1 MAPCTALWSSDIW
14 LLLLLL
20 FMMLAGV
27 ALLMIFGLWL
37 FLMLGLTLLLQLNLG
52 LLFTLGLLLA
62 TPPPALAAAAAEA
75 RLFIC
80 TAGSWFIDIFDDD
93 LVLFSH
99 TAMLLLVVGNLGL
112 WDDKLP
118 QPARPGAADTT
129 CDLGREEDEEEEDG
143 AVLSKAAGMDLE
155 RIGLFASTDGGRA
168 GRMSFSSNEGR
179 ARIALLLSADDEMEI
194 LVKGVAAAP
203 GVLLQLGRCCSSWS
217 CILQTDEEDC
227 WGNGAAAAGGPVA
240 AAAARR
246 SVALLP

>member
-14 LLLLLL
+14 LLL
-20 FMMLAGV
+20 FMILAGV

-99 TAMLLLVVGNLGL
+99 TATLLDAGNLGL

-118 QPARPGAADTT
+118 QPAKPGAADTT
-129 CDLGREEDEEEEDG
+129 CDLGREEDKEEEEDG

-155 RIGLFASTDGGRA
+155 RIGLLASTDGGRA

-179 ARIALLLSADDEMEI
+179 ARIALLLSEDDEMEI

-217 CILQTDEEDC
+217 CILQTDEEDW
-227 WGNGAAAAGGPVA
+227 WGDGAAAAGGPVV